1 MSAAAT
7 TKGLPR
13 CSSIQSSSGM
23 PMTAA
28 GMQATMVFPHS
39 AQVWRFSKPD
49 LLGEKGLSWRKK
61 MTQTAK
67 MAPS

>member
-1 MSAAAT
+1 
-7 TKGLPR
+7 
-13 CSSIQSSSGM
+13 M

-49 LLGEKGLSWRKK
+49 LLDEKGLSWRKK
-61 MTQTAK
+61 MTQTAR